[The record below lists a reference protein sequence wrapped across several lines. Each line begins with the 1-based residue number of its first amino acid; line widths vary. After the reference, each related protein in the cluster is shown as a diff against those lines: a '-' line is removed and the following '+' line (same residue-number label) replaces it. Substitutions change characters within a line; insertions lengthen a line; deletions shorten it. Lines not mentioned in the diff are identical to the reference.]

1 MAVQIQKVAR
11 WAGHCLGSPHYHT
24 APSPDKILF
33 HCGIF
38 LQLSL
43 FEFRLAT
50 VYLPPDPLRA
60 GEVDSVQT
68 KGYGQDGEVGD
79 SREKQLVV
87 ITSYLSQSI
96 WQIK

>member
-1 MAVQIQKVAR
+1 M
-11 WAGHCLGSPHYHT
+11 
-24 APSPDKILF
+24 
-33 HCGIF
+33 
-38 LQLSL
+38 
-43 FEFRLAT
+43 
-50 VYLPPDPLRA
+50 VYLPPYDPLRA